1 MTTRPPCWPDNQP
14 CPNNCAA
21 ALHER
26 VVYNRQDLTGPWQG
40 WRFRGRDLISPNGT
54 RMSPERLQGLA
65 WREHSEA
72 RLIQVRSR
80 NAATKAAKIGSR

>member
-1 MTTRPPCWPDNQP
+1 MGLLTQTGSHRD
-14 CPNNCAA
+14 
-21 ALHER
+21 
-26 VVYNRQDLTGPWQG
+26 YSRQDLTGPWQG